1 MLQNQLKDR
10 LSQMR
15 LKGLLDAYLK
25 QQSDPAIKDL
35 SFEER
40 FGLLIDF
47 EWTNRQNHRLKRLLK
62 ESGMSGDACI
72 EDIDFTARRNLDRKL
87 IQSLSNCDWLL
98 HHQNIMIFGPTG
110 VGKTYLSCALGQA
123 ACRMDYSVR
132 YFRVSKLMEKLQVAH
147 GDGTYFKFFSSLKRA
162 KLLILDDWGLKPLS
176 SAECSEILELF
187 EDRFNN
193 GSTIISSQL
202 PLEHWDHALS
212 DPTLADAIL
221 DRVVH
226 NAHKI
231 FLKGDSMR
239 KTKST
244 LASSDDKSSDDKDPK
259 LEN

>member
-1 MLQNQLKDR
+1 MLQNQLKER

-15 LKGLLDAYLK
+15 LNGLLNAYLR
-25 QQSDPAIKDL
+25 QQSDPSVKDL

-47 EWTNRQNHRLKRLLK
+47 EWTSRQNRRLSRLLK
-62 ESGMSGDACI
+62 DSGMLGNACI
-72 EDIDFTARRNLDRKL
+72 EDIDFSARRNLDRKL
-87 IQSLSNCDWLL
+87 IQNLSGCEWLL

-110 VGKTYLSCALGQA
+110 VGKTYLSCALGHA

-132 YFRVSKLMEKLQVAH
+132 YFRISKLMEKLQIAR
-147 GDGTYFKFFSSLKRA
+147 GDGTYFKTLSSIKHA

-176 SAECSEILELF
+176 SPDCNEILELF
-187 EDRFNN
+187 EDRFNT

-202 PLEHWDHALS
+202 PLEHWNHALT

-221 DRVVH
+221 DRIVH

-231 FLKGDSMR
+231 FMKGESMR
-239 KTKST
+239 KAKST
-244 LASSDDKSSDDKDPK
+244 LPPDDNDSIS
-259 LEN
+259 

>member
-1 MLQNQLKDR
+1 MLQNQLKER

-15 LKGLLDAYLK
+15 LNGLLNAYMR
-25 QQSDPAIKDL
+25 QQSDPSVKDL

-47 EWTNRQNHRLKRLLK
+47 EWTSRQNRRLARLLRD
-62 ESGMSGDACI
+62 SGMPGNACM
-72 EDIDFTARRNLDRKL
+72 EDIDFSARRNLDRKA
-87 IQSLSNCDWLL
+87 IQNLSGCEWLL
-98 HHQNIMIFGPTG
+98 HHQNIMVFGPTG
-110 VGKTYLSCALGQA
+110 VGKTYLSCALGHA
-123 ACRMDYSVR
+123 ACRMDYSVH
-132 YFRVSKLMEKLQVAH
+132 YFRVSKLMEKLQMAR
-147 GDGTYFKFFSSLKRA
+147 GDGTYFKTLSSIKRV

-176 SAECSEILELF
+176 STDCNELLELF
-187 EDRFNN
+187 EDRFNT

-202 PLEHWDHALS
+202 PLEHWNHTLT

-239 KTKST
+239 KAKSNLPIT
-244 LASSDDKSSDDKDPK
+244 DNDSIS
-259 LEN
+259 

>member
-1 MLQNQLKDR
+1 MLQNQLKER

-15 LKGLLDAYLK
+15 LKGLLQAYLK
-25 QQSDPAIKDL
+25 QQSDTNIKDL

-47 EWTNRQNHRLKRLLK
+47 EWTNRQNRRLDRLLK
-62 ESGMSGDACI
+62 ESGMPGNACI
-72 EDIDFTARRNLDRKL
+72 EDIDFNARRNLDRKL
-87 IQSLSNCDWLL
+87 IQTLSRCDWLL

-110 VGKTYLSCALGQA
+110 VGKTYLSCALGHA

-132 YFRVSKLMEKLQVAH
+132 YFRVSKLMEKLQVAR
-147 GDGTYFKFFSSLKRA
+147 GDGSYFKIFSSIKRA

-176 SAECSEILELF
+176 SIECTELLELF
-187 EDRFNN
+187 EDRFNT

-202 PLEHWDHALS
+202 PLDHWNNALS

-231 FLKGDSMR
+231 FLKGESMR
-239 KTKST
+239 KTKSN
-244 LASSDDKSSDDKDPK
+244 LQSNGNDLS
-259 LEN
+259 

>member
-1 MLQNQLKDR
+1 MLQNQLKER

-15 LKGLLDAYLK
+15 LKGLLNAYLK
-25 QQSDPAIKDL
+25 QQSDPSIKDL

-47 EWTNRQNHRLKRLLK
+47 EWTNRQNHRLIRLLK
-62 ESGMSGDACI
+62 ESGMPDHACI
-72 EDIDFTARRNLDRKL
+72 EDIDFSARRNMDRKL
-87 IQSLSNCDWLL
+87 IQSLSSCEWLL

-132 YFRVSKLMEKLQVAH
+132 YFRVSKLMEKLQMAH
-147 GDGTYFKFFSSLKRA
+147 GDGTYFKFFNSLKRS
-162 KLLILDDWGLKPLS
+162 KLLILDDWGLRPLS
-176 SAECSEILELF
+176 STECNEILELF
-187 EDRFNN
+187 EDRFNT
-193 GSTIISSQL
+193 GSIILSSQL

-239 KTKST
+239 KTKSS
-244 LASSDDKSSDDKDPK
+244 LAQNAKTSDVQDP
-259 LEN
+259 LN

>member
-25 QQSDPAIKDL
+25 QQSDPSVKDL

-40 FGLLIDF
+40 FALLVDF
-47 EWTNRQNHRLKRLLK
+47 EWTNRQNRRLNRLLK
-62 ESGMSGDACI
+62 ESGMPGSACI
-72 EDIDFTARRNLDRKL
+72 EDIDFSARRNLDRKL
-87 IQSLSNCDWLL
+87 IQNLSSCEWLL

-132 YFRVSKLMEKLQVAH
+132 YFRVSKLMEKLQMAH
-147 GDGTYFKFFSSLKRA
+147 GDGTYFKFFSSLKRS
-162 KLLILDDWGLKPLS
+162 KLLILDDWGLRPLS
-176 SAECSEILELF
+176 STECNEILELF
-187 EDRFNN
+187 EDRFNT

-239 KTKST
+239 KTKSS
-244 LASSDDKSSDDKDPK
+244 LSSDPKSPNDRES
-259 LEN
+259 